1 MSLSSIT
8 FFCRKCD
15 SHGHL
20 GGVDTLKFC
29 PECGSEQI
37 RCHDEIL
44 ALSLVHLDCDAF
56 YASIEK
62 RDNPD
67 LQDKPVIVG
76 GGERGVV
83 AAACYVARQYGIR
96 SAMPSWQARKNCPDV
111 ITIQPRMSV
120 YVKESQKIRALML
133 ETTPLVE
140 PLSIDEA
147 FLDLSGTEQLHKAP
161 PAIIASRLQRRIW
174 EEIGITVSIGLSGNK
189 SLAKMASDRD
199 KPHGFFTIGM
209 EEAKAWLAP
218 QPVTVL
224 FGMGKA
230 MAERLHKHGIYSC
243 QDLVTAKPDLLRQAI
258 GKDSDRLRAL
268 AEGRDHRPVIPD
280 SQAKSISAETTFAS
294 DLWRLEDLQAELEPL
309 IYRVSERLK
318 AKSLSGKRVSLKL
331 KFANHKIMTRS
342 KTVSGAINQAHQIE
356 EIVHSLLVPEVQ
368 EGRAFRLIGVGVEGF
383 GVTDT
388 DIQSELSLDPKPETK
403 ERKANLEKATDKLRK
418 ELGINAIQSG
428 RRLLYQTKKSDTNR

>member
-1 MSLSSIT
+1 M
-8 FFCRKCD
+8 CD
-15 SHGHL
+15 SHGYL
-20 GGVDTLKFC
+20 GGVDTLKSC

-44 ALSLVHLDCDAF
+44 SLSLVHLDCDAF

-67 LQDKPVIVG
+67 LLDKPVIVG
-76 GGERGVV
+76 GGDRGVV
-83 AAACYVARQYGIR
+83 AAACYIARQYGIR

-161 PAIIASRLQRRIW
+161 PAIIASRLQKRIW

-199 KPHGFFTIGM
+199 KPQGFFTIGM
-209 EEAKAWLAP
+209 DEAKAWLAP
-218 QPVTVL
+218 QPITVL

-230 MAERLHKHGIYSC
+230 MAGRLHAHGIYSC
-243 QDLVTAKPDLLRQAI
+243 KDLVTAKPDLLRQAI
-258 GKDSDRLRAL
+258 GKDSDRLLAL

-280 SQAKSISAETTFAS
+280 SKAKSISAETTFAS
-294 DLWRLEDLQAELEPL
+294 DLRRLEDLQAELEPL

-318 AKSLSGKRVSLKL
+318 AKSLSGKRVTLKL

-342 KTVSGAINQAHQIE
+342 KTVSVAINQAHQIE
-356 EIVHSLLVPEVQ
+356 EIVHSLLVPEIQ

-383 GVTDT
+383 GFTNT
-388 DIQSELSLDPKPETK
+388 DIQSELALNATPETE

-428 RRLLYQTKKSDTNR
+428 RRLLYQTKKSETKR